1 MSLLWTGMGFSG
13 SNRNKSL
20 ITTKAS
26 SAALP
31 SLASPCDV
39 LSRTPQSSLLGALH
53 LTPCW

>member
-1 MSLLWTGMGFSG
+1 MSLPWTGMGFSG

-53 LTPCW
+53 R